1 MRDVASKCKHIKL
14 NRRRC
19 TAGAILELALIDVT
33 CITGCTK
40 VEPWEK
46 GNFTKPSMSLEPW
59 SMPAYMNNKTME
71 KALESSRGS
80 TGLGGGGCV
89 CG

>member
-1 MRDVASKCKHIKL
+1 MHDATSNSKWIEINIRQCVTKTML
-14 NRRRC
+14 
-19 TAGAILELALIDVT
+19 LLALAVL
-33 CITGCTK
+33 TGLVGCSK

-59 SMPAYMNNKTME
+59 SIPAYMNNKTME

-80 TGLGGGGCV
+80 VGLGGGGCG

>member
-1 MRDVASKCKHIKL
+1 MRDVASKYKRIKL
-14 NRRRC
+14 NNRQC
-19 TAGAILELALIDVT
+19 TAGVVLLLALIDVT

-59 SMPAYMNNKTME
+59 SIPAYMNNKTME

-80 TGLGGGGCV
+80 VSLGGGGCG

>member
-1 MRDVASKCKHIKL
+1 MVAIMSSVLSNLKQIVLMFVIVACM
-14 NRRRC
+14 
-19 TAGAILELALIDVT
+19 
-33 CITGCTK
+33 TGCTK

-59 SMPAYMNNKTME
+59 SIPAYMNNKTME

-80 TGLGGGGCV
+80 TGLGGGGCG